1 MVWLS
6 GMAQW
11 EENKPRFES
20 TLAELPPLLT
30 AGVYGQGLVSS
41 SSPIVKVAKWLMLLP
56 IRMQI
61 HAGIDSVTLVL
72 PTYVRTSQIPNT
84 GEPNHRLD
92 TYENTAHTGRTR
104 NGQHCSCGCS
114 AFRYGDRNILA
125 RDNDVLSNNNNKS
138 SLSLTPLGFLE
149 NLGVCPDPYL
159 CGDYSPSQT
168 CQMIGNI
175 HF

>member
-1 MVWLS
+1 MKEKDEVVWLS

-72 PTYVRTSQIPNT
+72 STYVRMSQIPNT
-84 GEPNHRLD
+84 GEPNHCLD

-104 NGQHCSCGCS
+104 NG
-114 AFRYGDRNILA
+114 
-125 RDNDVLSNNNNKS
+125 
-138 SLSLTPLGFLE
+138 
-149 NLGVCPDPYL
+149 
-159 CGDYSPSQT
+159 
-168 CQMIGNI
+168 
-175 HF
+175 

>member
-1 MVWLS
+1 MKEKDEVVWLS
-6 GMAQW
+6 GMSQW

-72 PTYVRTSQIPNT
+72 STYVRTSQTLESQTTVWTRMKILHTLEGLGMGSTALVAALPSGMVT
-84 GEPNHRLD
+84 G
-92 TYENTAHTGRTR
+92 
-104 NGQHCSCGCS
+104 
-114 AFRYGDRNILA
+114 I
-125 RDNDVLSNNNNKS
+125 
-138 SLSLTPLGFLE
+138 FLQ
-149 NLGVCPDPYL
+149 GTMM
-159 CGDYSPSQT
+159 YSPMTTTKAPSPS
-168 CQMIGNI
+168 
-175 HF
+175 HL